1 MLLSL
6 AWLAE
11 EWEGGWR
18 RGFPMALAVA
28 VDGELRTRGSADATE
43 SSGNFTA

>member
-1 MLLSL
+1 MLQPM

-11 EWEGGWR
+11 GWEGGWR
-18 RGFPMALAVA
+18 RGLPIALAVA
-28 VDGELRTRGSADATE
+28 VDGELRTCGSADATE